1 MTLARLR
8 WPSCVLAVVLAWP
21 LPSSAFDT
29 PLSDTAVRE
38 AYFLGQRRDEVFAT
52 FLQKYVAALPRPK
65 NGPHIAS
72 VSFFTPYALTA
83 IYSSQQ
89 VNIYSAQ
96 QAQLD
101 HQKQPEFVRV
111 VIEIW
116 FTDSFGEYI
125 VHPIDSRS
133 GSPKGFER
141 RSYDFWRQFRVHV
154 FQNDRFMVP
163 MNAHGEPNVWCGDDG
178 CDLTGATLTFE
189 YPADAFTEN
198 TATVE
203 IDPPEGDPVVVDF
216 DLTAFR

>member
-1 MTLARLR
+1 MTPARLR
-8 WPSCVLAVVLAWP
+8 WPSCVLAVVLVWP

-141 RSYDFWRQFRVHV
+141 RSYDFWRQFRVHI

>member
-8 WPSCVLAVVLAWP
+8 WPSCVLAVVLVWP

-141 RSYDFWRQFRVHV
+141 RSYDFWRQFRVHI

>member
-1 MTLARLR
+1 MTPTRIRLNAVALASLLI
-8 WPSCVLAVVLAWP
+8 LATS
-21 LPSSAFDT
+21 SSAFDS

-38 AYFLGQRRDEVFAT
+38 AYFLGQRRDEVFAK
-52 FLQKYVAALPRPK
+52 FLQKYVTSLPQPRS
-65 NGPHIAS
+65 GPNISS

-83 IYSSQQ
+83 MYSSQQ

-111 VIEIW
+111 VIQIW
-116 FTDSFGEYI
+116 FTDSYGEYM

-141 RSYDFWRQFRVHV
+141 RSYDFWRQFHV
-154 FQNDRFMVP
+154 RAFQNDRFMVP
-163 MNAHGEPNVWCGDDG
+163 INAHGEPTVWCGDDG

-198 TATVE
+198 TATVQV
-203 IDPPEGDPVVVDF
+203 DPPEGDPVVVEF
-216 DLTAFR
+216 DLTSFR

>member
-141 RSYDFWRQFRVHV
+141 RSYDFWRQFRVHI